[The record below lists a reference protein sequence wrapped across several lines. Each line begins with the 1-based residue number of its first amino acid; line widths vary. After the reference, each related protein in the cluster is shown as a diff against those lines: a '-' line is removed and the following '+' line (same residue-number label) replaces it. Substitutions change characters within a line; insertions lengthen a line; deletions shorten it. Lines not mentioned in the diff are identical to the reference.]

1 MAGEIIAFTLALLGL
16 CILTV
21 GITVGAIVG
30 GYLVLEELRGDS
42 DV

>member
-1 MAGEIIAFTLALLGL
+1 MVGAIVTFTLALLGL

-21 GITVGAIVG
+21 GVTVGAIVG
-30 GYLVLEELRGDS
+30 GYLVWEKLWGDS